1 MTDSTPGVRPAALT
15 TGASRNVL
23 IIDGQYASIGARG
36 LAGGK
41 IDFKLLRSTLET
53 LVGAEFSEC
62 WYFDHEPISAKSAY
76 QSQNPFISALK
87 LAPPLGPQFQVKM
100 YAMKKYK
107 CHCPSCGHSFTQHV
121 QKGVDNGLA
130 TKMLSLAY
138 EDMADRIV
146 LFAGDGDFYDTLDL
160 VRNVRRK
167 DLWVVGYRDSV
178 SADLQQLAS
187 KVIWMN
193 DLRNITQQPS
203 AALAPG
209 RGAPVPSTTR
219 HSVYVGRLPSATT
232 EALLHEAFEHCGPML
247 SMRLHAARGFCFID
261 FPTDD
266 AADLACELN
275 DTKLLDRRIVVNHER
290 PNGKQ
295 RPSPSPETTTTTLPA
310 AAPRALSKRKQQPV
324 APEAPTSKKPK
335 KSKSKSK
342 SAKAPCRVLVNG
354 LVPGTTERDV
364 RALFGPFGAI
374 EHVVLDSGQ
383 LPVRSCYITFRDEA
397 SVALAK
403 RLDGSRRQDV
413 VLRVETPTE
422 GPKKNQPGE
431 IKTANRM
438 VDLVEADCD
447 SDAWPAARP
456 RNVRETAAARNH
468 EVIDLCFSDDDNSDD
483 DAADDQD
490 TDDDSDF

>member
-1 MTDSTPGVRPAALT
+1 MTDTTSARPIARLAAST

-41 IDFKLLRSTLET
+41 IDFKLLRSELEA

-62 WYFDHEPISAKSAY
+62 WYFDHEPISSKSAY

-107 CHCPSCGHSFTQHV
+107 CHCPSCGHNFTQHV

-160 VRNVRRK
+160 VKNVRRK

-187 KVIWMN
+187 KVVWMES
-193 DLRNITQQPS
+193 LPNITLAAAAPTARRGAPS
-203 AALAPG
+203 P
-209 RGAPVPSTTR
+209 RGAPVPPVTPHTV
-219 HSVYVGRLPSATT
+219 HVGKLPGATT
-232 EALLHEAFEHCGPML
+232 EAILLEAFEYCGPML
-247 SMRLHAARGFCFID
+247 SMRLHADRGFCFID
-261 FPTDD
+261 FPTTD
-266 AADLACELN
+266 AADLA
-275 DTKLLDRRIVVNHER
+275 
-290 PNGKQ
+290 KQ
-295 RPSPSPETTTTTLPA
+295 RASETAEASRAVAKRPHPVEPS
-310 AAPRALSKRKQQPV
+310 ALQRKKQKKK
-324 APEAPTSKKPK
+324 ATKTMTS
-335 KSKSKSK
+335 
-342 SAKAPCRVLVNG
+342 RVSVHG

-374 EHVVLDSGQ
+374 DDVQLESGQ
-383 LPVRSCYITFRDEA
+383 SPARSCYITFQDEA
-397 SVALAK
+397 SVAMAK
-403 RLDGSRRQDV
+403 VLNGSRRHDL
-413 VLRVETPTE
+413 VLRVETAKL
-422 GPKKNQPGE
+422 PKAPSRARQ
-431 IKTANRM
+431 KTGAIHETPDHI
-438 VDLVEADCD
+438 VDLVDTVGDDPSAP
-447 SDAWPAARP
+447 SHAPPSRSGW
-456 RNVRETAAARNH
+456 NTLNH
-468 EVIDLCFSDDDNSDD
+468 EVINLCVSDDDD
-483 DAADDQD
+483 ADDQD